1 MPSALPISQS
11 PFIRLQTARGLTH
24 RQPGGGG
31 STSNGA
37 GRHRPCSGADLGN
50 LLQSCKL
57 VCLLPHVT
65 QRRKQMSLSLS
76 ALVTVWS
83 WDNLL
88 RLPLYAYIDPN
99 TAGIL
104 SQILTPLLI
113 TAGMCVT
120 FLRKRI
126 VALFSGIV
134 RLLRRQ
140 ADA

>member
-1 MPSALPISQS
+1 MS
-11 PFIRLQTARGLTH
+11 P
-24 RQPGGGG
+24 
-31 STSNGA
+31 
-37 GRHRPCSGADLGN
+37 
-50 LLQSCKL
+50 
-57 VCLLPHVT
+57 
-65 QRRKQMSLSLS
+65 SLS

-83 WDNLL
+83 WNSLL
-88 RLPLYAYIDPN
+88 RVPLYAYIDPN